1 MGIIRKALFITTLGL
16 SDLVLEDDSKR
27 TATAVQK
34 KRAQKRPKPKA
45 SAKRPKRAV
54 ARAKSQPEAKTRP
67 KRTKPKGARK
77 PPAAR
82 AKPRAAVRSKTASAH
97 QPKPHTAPAA
107 AQPKAQTPAQPK
119 AQTPAQP
126 KAQTPAQP
134 KAQTSAQPRAHA
146 PASGTII
153 ALERIAKLHAQG
165 ALSDHEFA
173 AAKARILG
181 TAPSATAPAPG
192 EAPTTFPAIQANVAA
207 ARRLRE
213 QGEPDRDFSRP
224 ALGGAGGERCI

>member
-34 KRAQKRPKPKA
+34 KRAQKRPKAKA

-97 QPKPHTAPAA
+97 QPKPHAAPAA
-107 AQPKAQTPAQPK
+107 AQPKAQTP
-119 AQTPAQP
+119 
-126 KAQTPAQP
+126 
-134 KAQTSAQPRAHA
+134 AQPRAHA

-207 ARRLRE
+207 ARRL
-213 QGEPDRDFSRP
+213 GERGDPDRDFSRT
-224 ALGGAGGERCI
+224 ALGGAGGERGI

>member
-34 KRAQKRPKPKA
+34 KRAQKRPKAKA

-97 QPKPHTAPAA
+97 QPRPHAAPAA

-119 AQTPAQP
+119 AQTP
-126 KAQTPAQP
+126 
-134 KAQTSAQPRAHA
+134 AQPRAHA

-181 TAPSATAPAPG
+181 TAPGATAPAPG

-207 ARRLRE
+207 ARRL
-213 QGEPDRDFSRP
+213 GERGDPDRDFSRT
-224 ALGGAGGERCI
+224 ALGGVGGERGI

>member
-34 KRAQKRPKPKA
+34 KRAQKRPKAKA

-107 AQPKAQTPAQPK
+107 AQPKAQTPAQP
-119 AQTPAQP
+119 
-126 KAQTPAQP
+126 
-134 KAQTSAQPRAHA
+134 RAHA

-181 TAPSATAPAPG
+181 TAPGATAPAPG

-207 ARRLRE
+207 ARRL
-213 QGEPDRDFSRP
+213 GERGDPDRDFSRT
-224 ALGGAGGERCI
+224 ALGGVGGERGI

>member
-67 KRTKPKGARK
+67 KRTTKRTKPKGARK

-97 QPKPHTAPAA
+97 QPKPHAAPAA
-107 AQPKAQTPAQPK
+107 AQPRAQTP
-119 AQTPAQP
+119 
-126 KAQTPAQP
+126 
-134 KAQTSAQPRAHA
+134 AQPRAHA

-213 QGEPDRDFSRP
+213 QGDPDRDFSRT
-224 ALGGAGGERCI
+224 ALGGAGGERGI

>member
-34 KRAQKRPKPKA
+34 KRAQKRPKAKA

-97 QPKPHTAPAA
+97 QPKPHAAPAA
-107 AQPKAQTPAQPK
+107 AQPRAQTP
-119 AQTPAQP
+119 
-126 KAQTPAQP
+126 
-134 KAQTSAQPRAHA
+134 AQPRAHA

-213 QGEPDRDFSRP
+213 QGDPDRDFSRT
-224 ALGGAGGERCI
+224 ALGGAGGERGI

>member
-34 KRAQKRPKPKA
+34 KRAQKRPKAKA
-45 SAKRPKRAV
+45 SAKRPKRVV

-97 QPKPHTAPAA
+97 QPKPHAAPAA
-107 AQPKAQTPAQPK
+107 AQPKAQTP
-119 AQTPAQP
+119 
-126 KAQTPAQP
+126 
-134 KAQTSAQPRAHA
+134 AQPRAHA

-153 ALERIAKLHAQG
+153 ALERVAKLHAQG

-181 TAPSATAPAPG
+181 TAPSATAPAPA

-207 ARRLRE
+207 ARRL
-213 QGEPDRDFSRP
+213 GESGDPDRDFSRT
-224 ALGGAGGERCI
+224 ALGGVGGERGI

>member
-34 KRAQKRPKPKA
+34 KRAQKRPKAKA
-45 SAKRPKRAV
+45 SANRPKRAV

-97 QPKPHTAPAA
+97 QPKPHAAPAA
-107 AQPKAQTPAQPK
+107 AQPKAQTP
-119 AQTPAQP
+119 
-126 KAQTPAQP
+126 
-134 KAQTSAQPRAHA
+134 AQPRAHA

-213 QGEPDRDFSRP
+213 QGDPDRDFSRT
-224 ALGGAGGERCI
+224 ALGGAGGERGI

>member
-16 SDLVLEDDSKR
+16 SDLVLEDDSRR

-34 KRAQKRPKPKA
+34 KRAQKRPKAKA

-77 PPAAR
+77 SPAAR

-97 QPKPHTAPAA
+97 QPKPHAASAA
-107 AQPKAQTPAQPK
+107 AQPKAQTPAHPTT
-119 AQTPAQP
+119 QTP
-126 KAQTPAQP
+126 
-134 KAQTSAQPRAHA
+134 AQPRAHA

-192 EAPTTFPAIQANVAA
+192 EASTTFPAIQANVAA
-207 ARRLRE
+207 ARRLAER
-213 QGEPDRDFSRP
+213 GDPDRDFSRT
-224 ALGGAGGERCI
+224 ALGGVGGDRGI

>member
-34 KRAQKRPKPKA
+34 KRAQKRPKAKA

-67 KRTKPKGARK
+67 KQTKPKGA
-77 PPAAR
+77 AAR

-97 QPKPHTAPAA
+97 QPKPHAASAA
-107 AQPKAQTPAQPK
+107 AQPKARTPAQPK
-119 AQTPAQP
+119 AQTP
-126 KAQTPAQP
+126 
-134 KAQTSAQPRAHA
+134 AQPRAHA

-181 TAPSATAPAPG
+181 TGVSATAPAPG

-213 QGEPDRDFSRP
+213 QGDPDRDLSRT
-224 ALGGAGGERCI
+224 ALGGAGGERGI

>member
-34 KRAQKRPKPKA
+34 KRVQKRPNAKA

-97 QPKPHTAPAA
+97 QPKPHAAPAV
-107 AQPKAQTPAQPK
+107 AQPRAQTP
-119 AQTPAQP
+119 
-126 KAQTPAQP
+126 
-134 KAQTSAQPRAHA
+134 AQPRAHA

-213 QGEPDRDFSRP
+213 QGDPDRDFSRT
-224 ALGGAGGERCI
+224 ALGGAGGERGI

>member
-54 ARAKSQPEAKTRP
+54 ARAKSQPEAKRRP

-82 AKPRAAVRSKTASAH
+82 AKPRAAVRSKTASTH
-97 QPKPHTAPAA
+97 QTKPHAAPAP
-107 AQPKAQTPAQPK
+107 AQPRAQTPAQPK
-119 AQTPAQP
+119 AQTPAP
-126 KAQTPAQP
+126 
-134 KAQTSAQPRAHA
+134 QPRAHA

-207 ARRLRE
+207 ARRL
-213 QGEPDRDFSRP
+213 GERGDPDRDFSRT
-224 ALGGAGGERCI
+224 ALGGVGGDRGI